1 MRIVFAGSP
10 AVALPTLRALARS
23 HHHVVGVLSQPPR
36 PVGRKRVMT
45 DTPVATLG
53 RDLGLD
59 VATPSTA
66 AEVFEALEGW
76 EPDIAIVV
84 AYGRILGEAERNAVP
99 GGWWNVHFSLLPR
112 WRGAAPVP
120 YAIAAG
126 DRTTGI
132 TVFRIEEGVDTGAVA
147 TSVDHPIAA
156 HDTAQTLLGKLADIA
171 PGAVLDV
178 VALAQA
184 NKLNPRDQT
193 GDATYA
199 PKPGADVG
207 ELRWG
212 MPADEIY
219 NTLRAW
225 GSEPGC
231 FAVREDT
238 SQRVKVLDAWPD
250 LHGPRLSP
258 GTLLAHPEGVLVGT
272 STDPL
277 LLKRVQP
284 AGKSDMDARD
294 WLRGLPSE
302 VRFRA

>member
-10 AVALPTLRALARS
+10 AVALPTLRALSQSDHQVA
-23 HHHVVGVLSQPPR
+23 GVLSQPPR
-36 PVGRKRVMT
+36 PAGRKRVLT

-53 RDLGLD
+53 RELGLD

-66 AEVFEALEGW
+66 GEVIEALKGW

-84 AYGRILGEAERNAVP
+84 AYGRILGEAERDAVP
-99 GGWWNVHFSLLPR
+99 EGWWNVHFSLLPR

-120 YAIAAG
+120 CAIAAG
-126 DRTTGI
+126 ERTTGI
-132 TVFRIEEGVDTGAVA
+132 TVFRIEEGVDTGPIA
-147 TSVDHPIAA
+147 TSVDHPIAT
-156 HDTAQTLLGKLADIA
+156 HDTAQTLLAKLADIA
-171 PGAVLDV
+171 PSAVLDV
-178 VALAQA
+178 LALAQS
-184 NKLNPRDQT
+184 NKLNPRDQI
-193 GDATYA
+193 GDVTYA
-199 PKPGADVG
+199 PKPGTDVG

-250 LHGPRLSP
+250 LHGPRLGP
-258 GTLLAHPEGVLVGT
+258 GALLTHPEGVLVGT

-294 WLRGLPSE
+294 WLRGLPNE
-302 VRFRA
+302 VCFRA

>member
-10 AVALPTLRALARS
+10 TVALPTLRALAQS
-23 HHHVVGVLSQPPR
+23 HHQVVGVLSQPPR
-36 PVGRKRVMT
+36 PVGRKQVLT

-53 RDLGLD
+53 RELGLD
-59 VATPSTA
+59 VATPNSA
-66 AEVFEALEGW
+66 RDVIEALDRW
-76 EPDIAIVV
+76 EPEIAIVV
-84 AYGRILGEAERNAVP
+84 AYGRILAEAERNKVP

-120 YAIAAG
+120 YAIATG
-126 DRTTGI
+126 DTTTGI
-132 TVFRIEEGVDTGAVA
+132 TVFRIEEGVDTGAIA
-147 TSVDHPIAA
+147 TSVAHPIAA
-156 HDTAQTLLGKLADIA
+156 HDTTQTLLGKLADIA

-178 VALAQA
+178 LALAQS
-184 NKLNPRDQT
+184 NGLNQKDQT
-193 GDATYA
+193 GEVTFA
-199 PKPGADVG
+199 PKPGAEVG

-212 MPADEIY
+212 RPVDEIY

-225 GSEPGC
+225 GGEPGC
-231 FAVREDT
+231 FALREDT
-238 SQRVKVLDAWPD
+238 SQRVKVVDGWPD
-250 LHGPRLSP
+250 PHGPRLSP
-258 GTLLAHPEGVLVGT
+258 GSLLSHPEGVLVGT

-294 WLRGLPSE
+294 WLRGLPSG